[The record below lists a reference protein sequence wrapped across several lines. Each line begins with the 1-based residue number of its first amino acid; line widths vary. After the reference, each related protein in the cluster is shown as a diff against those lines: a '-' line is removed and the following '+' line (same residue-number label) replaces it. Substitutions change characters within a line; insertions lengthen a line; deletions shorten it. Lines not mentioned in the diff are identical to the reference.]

1 MKIPFLRYGTFF
13 IRQTD
18 ENYLAKPSMRKKQKE
33 AIAACTNEKNLDT
46 LYVYAEP
53 NRKIAIY
60 GVYPTGIEYAGALA
74 SSLRMRGRDVTIHT
88 YRRGRKFNKSDV
100 ENRRVLVVQ
109 ESVAMNGTNKLFE
122 GAAKA
127 ALKGYMNP
135 DDFRLLV
142 VNTFDLMRIEDV
154 FPGFDSQYKKMHK
167 PKSE

>member
-154 FPGFDSQYKKMHK
+154 FPGFDSQYKKIHK
-167 PKSE
+167 SKSE

>member
-74 SSLRMRGRDVTIHT
+74 SSLRMRGRNVTIHT

>member
-60 GVYPTGIEYAGALA
+60 GVYPTGIDYAGALA
-74 SSLRMRGRDVTIHT
+74 SSLRMRGRNVTIHT

-109 ESVAMNGTNKLFE
+109 ESVAMNGTHKLFE

>member
-74 SSLRMRGRDVTIHT
+74 SSLRMRGRNVTIHT

-154 FPGFDSQYKKMHK
+154 FPGFDSQYKKIHK
-167 PKSE
+167 SKSE